1 MTGLTTLNIARN
13 PFTTLPAGIFDSL
26 TSLTDLLIFQTEG
39 LRSLPEGIFE
49 PLTRLTTLRLEKRGN
64 VSLGFR
70 PTANAGADQ
79 SVSLGAGRVTLAGT
93 ATGPWGNNVTWG
105 WTQVDGANSNTAVSS
120 GTVTLAN
127 AATATPSFTAPS
139 AAATLHFRLIVT
151 PVPAP
156 RPGTAGCTGCA
167 VSEADWVTITVS
179 DSTNQAPTV
188 ANAIPDQ
195 AATVDTAFEYIFP
208 TNTFNDADGDSLT
221 YTAMQTD
228 GMTDSALPTW
238 LSFTAAE
245 RKFTIAADAG
255 EVGTVMVKV
264 TASDGNGGTISDTF
278 NIVVSAADT
287 APAFADSATIM
298 DKTFTVDGEITAFT
312 LPEASGGNGTIS
324 YALTPDLPTGLSLNE
339 STREVSGTPTAA
351 AAQATYTWRASD
363 SDANTADS
371 DTAALTFSLTVN
383 KATLAAP
390 TGLALKANSKTR
402 TGFTITW
409 TAVANATGYKATARA
424 SGQPDK
430 TVTLST
436 APTNP
441 EAVFTGLAMDTTYTV
456 TVIATGNANYD
467 NSPVSNGQSVTTL
480 ANSAPTVANAIADQ
494 TATVGVAFSYAFPA
508 NSFND
513 ADGDSLTY
521 TAMQTDGMTDS
532 ALPTWLSF
540 TAAERKFTIA
550 ADAGEVGTVMVKVT
564 ASDGNGGT
572 ISDTFNI
579 VVSTADTAPAFADS
593 ATITDKTFT
602 VDGEITAFTLP
613 EASGGNGTISYAL
626 TPDLP
631 TGLSLNESTRE
642 VSGTPT
648 AAAAQATYTWRAS
661 DSDANTAD
669 SDTAALTF
677 SLTVNKATLAAPT
690 GLALKANSKTST
702 GFTITWTAV
711 SNAAGYAASA
721 MRADGTGTAVAVTV
735 SGTTTEAVFTS
746 LTAGTAYKVTV
757 TATGDANYANS
768 PASAEFDVSTA
779 ADSAPAFADS
789 ETITDKTFTV
799 DGEITAFTL
808 PEASGGN
815 GTISYALT
823 PDLPTGLSLNES
835 TREVSGTPTAAAA
848 QATYTWRASDSD
860 ANTADSDTAAL
871 TFSLTVNKATL
882 AAPTGLALK
891 ANSKTSTGFTITW
904 TAVSNAAGYA
914 ASAMR
919 ADGTGTAV
927 AVTVSGTTTEAVF
940 TGLTAGTAYKV
951 TVTATG
957 DANYANSPAS
967 AEFDVSTLANS
978 VPTVANAIPDQAAT
992 VDTAFEYI
1000 FPTNTFNDTDGDSL
1014 TYTAMQTD
1022 GMTDSALPTWLS
1034 FTAAERKFTIAADA
1048 GEVGTVMVKVTA
1060 SDGNGG
1066 TISDTFNIVV
1076 STADTAPAFADSATI
1091 TDKTFTVDG
1100 EITAFTLPEASG
1112 GNGTISYALT
1122 PDLPTGLSLNE
1133 STREVSGTPTAA
1145 AAQAT
1150 YTWRASDSD
1159 ANTADSDTAAL
1170 TFSLTVNKATLAAP
1184 TGLALK
1190 ANSKTSTGFTIT
1202 WTAVSN
1208 AAGYA
1213 ASAMRADGTGT
1224 AVDVTV
1230 SGTTTEAVFTG
1241 LTAGTA
1247 YKVTVTATGDANY
1260 ANSPASAEFDVSTLA
1275 NSVPNSAPMV
1285 ANAIPDQVALVG
1297 VAFSYV
1303 FPTNTFNDPDGDT
1316 LTYTV
1321 SKADDSVRPDWLDF
1335 TDSTRSFEGTPPSS
1349 AAGRLSLKVT
1359 ASDGKGRS
1367 VSDTFDILVSPPLLE
1382 GLALALPDDTAVTLT
1397 PAFSGAT
1404 KTYTATVPDGTA
1416 LVDLTPTASSTPS
1429 GITVTV
1435 DGVLITSGAAKA
1447 VTLFGASTEVRVVAR
1462 KPAPNP
1468 QVDEYLVTIAPQN
1481 PPASEPET
1489 LLSALRLKSGDLVLT
1504 ESSVMGTDPTIIA
1517 YRVPS
1522 DVTSLRVTPTVA
1534 TAGATVTVNGK
1545 AVASGAPS
1553 ASIPLGFGV
1562 NTIVIVVTSP
1572 DGMDSRT
1579 YRANV
1584 QRQRVA
1590 TLGLSALTLATG
1602 TLEGTTF
1609 TPVSTGILNPSFSPG
1624 VLEYQVVIDRA
1635 LDSLRVTP
1643 TVNTAGATVT
1653 VNGTAVTS
1661 GSASG
1666 VINLA
1671 TGRTDVTIVVTAA
1684 GGATATYRIQVYRPA
1699 EAATVTSIELRAVAP
1714 GEPPVEIR
1722 LDPGFNGLTY
1732 TYRTQNP
1739 IPLGRTLEVK
1749 VRARYYSSENE
1760 GSSPIINGRAAT
1772 QLQWTPV
1779 PLDFGESTFSVSAVR
1794 FGSIA
1799 SVGQYDITVVKTHP
1813 AALSGLMLSAGTLRP
1828 AFDPA
1833 VLVYRVTLPRS
1844 VSAFTVTPQSDDPA
1858 LRTRVG
1864 ETPTV
1869 AAAPVGTP
1877 GAPVSLTV
1885 GETRRV
1891 LVYVRGDDQTGAR
1904 SAITPR
1910 TYQLRVTRSQ
1920 TQGSSDAS
1928 LSALALDE
1936 VELAEDNSV
1945 NSLNDLMLTP
1955 AFATETT
1962 NYALSVP
1969 PDFKL
1974 LRVRPTTT
1982 DDDATFRMSVNG
1994 QVVDPRSQI
2003 SLQAGSSELL
2013 IRVTAADGAT
2023 DRSYRIVVTRRSSAT
2038 LDALGLR
2045 WASPGTNEGPRD
2057 LNASDFTVVNPTP
2070 AFAAGTASYT
2080 ASVPY
2085 EATLL
2090 RLNPRSTDPAASV
2103 TVNGEAL
2110 NVFGSSFLS
2119 LVPGGNRIALSV
2131 QAADGISRMD
2141 YTLLVTRANPPSG
2154 QLSLSFANQPRILV
2168 QAGATMASV
2177 TLPAATGG
2185 TAPYSYDLVTGAPSW
2200 LSLNSGTR
2208 ALTGT
2213 APAGTGSDLV
2223 SVQVTDADG
2232 ATATASFNLVRAA
2245 LAFGVVMPLDRV
2257 FTVGQV
2263 IDNLVLPAASGG
2275 TGTVTYTLT
2284 PDLPAGLTFT
2294 SSTRTLSGTP
2304 TAAAI
2309 TAVYTY
2315 LATDSA
2321 SPTAN
2326 TAQLKFSLTLEENR
2340 MPSFG
2345 TAAVPDQV
2353 LVRDELAPSLRLP
2366 AASSGNAP
2374 LTYALS
2380 PATPAGLAFNA
2391 ATRTLGGT
2399 PTAAAAAAD
2408 YTLTVT
2414 DADGQTATLT
2424 FRLEVRSQADSA
2436 PLLPVDSALPDR
2448 VWTKGAQVAPI
2459 TLPTATG
2466 GDGALTYALTPSLPM
2481 GLSFNAATRT
2491 ISGTPSIAA
2500 PRQIYTYS
2508 VTDSDSNTASSDGDQ
2523 RRFAITVSAPLAYP
2537 AVPAKLQVG
2546 TAMRGLLPIV
2556 TGGDGTP
2563 TYTLTGTLPAGLGL
2577 NANTGIIGGTPSAV
2591 KASTSTITV
2600 TVTVG
2605 GQSAS
2610 EQLTFPAVTAK
2621 PTAVSGLTVTPLSD
2635 TELFVQWTAAT
2646 VAPDGYWVRWR
2657 ENQAGQR
2664 FVARVETTQTNY
2676 RIEGLRSGT
2685 AYLVRVD
2692 TLKIDGRRA
2701 ARTAQTATSTTNTK
2715 PGSTEPVLDYAPD
2728 PTKLVVGQTID
2739 RIFPEVRNFAVG
2751 AVITYSVA
2759 SGTLPP
2765 GLSLNA
2771 ETGVISGAP
2780 DTPNSKSVVV
2790 AFRATAGEQ
2799 QTAPHGIL
2807 FPAVERGLRYP
2818 SIPGPLFVDVGITPL
2833 APIASGFTG
2842 ELTFRAITNP
2852 PSGILLNTETG
2863 VISGAPN
2870 RPNQVP
2876 QEVIV
2881 DVTVQGT
2888 MQRAIYTLSFPPV
2901 QPTPAL
2907 RYAGLPVPLQVG
2919 ASVSLMP
2926 IVASSF
2932 GTVTSYALSGT
2943 LPAGLS
2949 FNTGTGVISGMPDT
2963 PAQSVDE
2970 QGVSV
2975 TVTATTGSGD
2985 SQKTATAR
2993 VDFQPVRYAPPT
3005 IAAIADITSLVVGV
3019 SQRVPVTLSGVPGG
3033 ATSAIGA
3040 AIGGVETD
3048 GTFSVN
3054 SIAVGTVGTD
3064 SITLYGLRAGTET
3077 VTVTATVGEGVAAS
3091 REVRTTFQLTVTDAA
3106 LTAEAGD
3113 PPTSTAVGTAVTLT
3127 GSARGGV
3134 PGVMNRMA
3142 SYGYAWTVVSEPTGS
3157 SVSISDAD
3165 KASASF
3171 TPTHD
3176 GTYQLRLT
3184 VTDSATPT
3192 ANTAT
3197 DTVDVV
3203 VPTSSASLAMPT
3215 GLMATKLVNGFT
3227 VNWTA
3232 VPGAT
3237 EYEAYVVRTDLTT
3250 TARISATKVS
3260 GTSADWVSLNPAA
3273 TYRVSVIAKA
3283 GGLANSAAGTLENVM
3298 PGVPPAGEAI
3308 KALYFSSIPGDLT
3321 GTYQLGEQIQ
3331 ITIKFKSPVA
3341 LDSMVGKRPSI
3352 GLQVGD
3358 KLKQVSLIDV
3368 GDATTLVAS
3377 YFVKAGDRDADG
3389 VSIAANA
3396 ISLNGG
3402 KITSASD
3409 STMNMT
3415 LTHAALPTDPRRKV
3429 DSSINT
3435 NPNAPSAPTLTGSTY
3450 GSLDVPFDVVV
3461 TATDADGG
3469 GLLYYAGRPVAN
3481 AEVLDLAPTS
3491 SNKSELV
3498 SGTSVVTVT
3507 PRRAGRS
3514 ATFRV
3519 FVEDDGVP
3527 RKFSSAAFEVFVA
3540 GLSYPAAAALQVGT
3554 AITDLMPT
3562 HTNFE
3567 TGSTITYAVTGGTL
3581 PAGLNLASGTGIIS
3595 GTPTAEATAPVTV
3608 TATGTK
3614 TDGGSTR
3621 TQTAKTIVVFPGT
3634 PRTAVTN
3641 LSLTASAR
3649 GEVTATWTAASYAP
3663 SGYKLRWRKTGTVGY
3678 ASGDEQTLAGS
3689 ATTATI
3695 TGLDDATE
3703 YRVRI
3708 DTLAADGT
3716 SLVSDTGVTK
3726 DITTSDGPSLSY
3738 PALPTVLRAGVQFE
3752 TLTPTPAGFQ
3762 SGSTYTYAV
3771 TDGTLPS
3778 GLKINEDTGTISGEP
3793 DTPTPTNGS
3802 SGASVTVTVTGSTG
3816 TGESKQTETAT
3827 ATLDFPRIFRF
3838 KLPAPTVTLEVGDTQ
3853 LTANW
3858 DAVANADTYVLQWKA
3873 SSVTSW
3879 TAVTG
3884 VTTVDPATPGTV
3896 ITGLTNG
3903 TSYDVRVR
3911 SKAAS
3916 SSTTH
3921 VDGDWSGGVQG
3932 MPAVDATF
3940 SVTGPAT
3947 VVEDAGTATY
3957 TVTLSKQPA
3966 VDVTVKYTTGDGTA
3980 TAGSDYTAKS
3990 DTLTFTTGSWD
4001 TAQTVDVTITNDSL
4015 DEDDETFTFTL
4026 SEPSSGSKL
4035 SSSSTVMTTIT
4046 DNDTRGVTLSET
4058 TLTVDEGD
4066 SETYTVVL
4074 ASQPTGNVT
4083 VTPTVPENT
4092 DISVSPASLTFTNSD
4107 WDSPQTVTMAA
4118 AEDTDTDTDPAVT
4131 ITHTVAGA
4139 DYASVTAGSVTVTVN
4154 DDDQSLTY
4162 PAAPTSLTVGV
4173 SVNLTAT
4180 ASGFGSATVA
4190 YTVTSTAQLPAG
4202 LNLNSS
4208 TGAITGMPTAAST
4221 TTTTVTVTATAG
4233 TGMDT
4238 QTATANITFP
4248 AIGKGT
4254 LATPANLA
4262 LKANTQ
4268 RKTSFTVSWTAVT
4281 NATGYTATATPS
4293 GGTAVTGAVTGTEA
4307 TFTGL
4312 TAGTTYT
4319 VSVVATGNT
4328 ANYEN
4333 STAAMLNQATA
4344 ANVAPSIVDITN
4356 KTATFGTNLLVDV
4369 DATDTNPE
4377 DTLQYQASSGAEA
4390 VATVSPTSL
4399 TDLGTSS
4406 QITVTPVAAGT
4417 ATITVTVSDGT
4428 ASPTDTFVVTV
4439 NKAVLTTP
4447 VVTISAQD
4455 GKLTATWPNVAN
4467 AASYEVEY
4475 KQSTSETWLGNDDD
4489 TSPAEIDSLAN
4500 GTEYD
4505 VRVRAKA
4512 TSSSTTHED
4521 SAWSEVKKGTPAAV
4535 DVAPSFGSATIAA
4548 QSWTV
4553 DTSVSLTLPAATGGN
4568 GTISYELTPALP
4580 SGVSLNASTRVVSGA
4595 PTAVASVAT
4604 YTWRAKDSDSNTANT
4619 DTASLTFSVTVGK
4632 GTLATPTN
4640 LALKANTQRKTSF
4653 TVSWTAVTNATGYT
4667 ATATPSGG
4675 TAVTGAV
4682 TGTEAT
4688 FTGLTAGT
4696 TYTVS
4701 VVATGNTANYEN
4713 STAAMLNQATA
4724 ANVAPSIVDI
4734 TNKTATFGTNLLVDV
4749 DATDTNPEDTLQ
4761 YQASSG
4767 AEAVATVSPTSL
4779 TDLGTSSQIT
4789 VTPVAAG
4796 TATITV
4802 TVSDGTASPTD
4813 TFVVTVNKAVLTTPV
4828 VTVSAQ
4834 DGKLTA
4840 TWPDVANAASYE
4852 VEYKQSTSETWL
4864 GNDDDTSPAE
4874 IDSLTNG
4881 TEYDVRVRAKATSS
4895 STTHEDSAWSEVK
4908 KGTPAAVDVVPS
4920 FGSATIAAQSWTVDT
4935 SVSLTLPAATGGNGT
4950 ISYELTPALPSGVS
4964 LNASTRVVSGA
4975 PTAVASAATYTWRAK
4990 DSDSNTANTDTA
5002 SLTFSVTVGKGT
5014 LATPTNLALKANT
5027 QRKTSFTVSW
5037 TAVTNATG
5045 YTATATPSGGTAVTG
5060 TVTGTEATFTGLTA
5074 GTTYTVSVVATGN
5087 TANYENSTAATL
5099 SQATA
5104 ANVAPSIVD
5113 ITNKTAT
5120 FGTNLLVDV
5129 DATDTNPEDTLQYR
5143 ASSGAE
5149 AVATVSPTSL
5159 TDLGTSSQIT
5169 VTPVAAGT
5177 ATITVTVSD
5186 GTASPTDTF
5195 VVTVNKAVLTTPV
5208 VTISAQDGKLTAT
5221 WPNVANAASYEVEYK
5236 QSTSETWLGNDDD
5249 TSPAE
5254 IDSLTNGTE
5263 YDVRVRAKA
5272 TSSSTTHEDSAW
5284 SEVKKGTPA
5293 AVDVVPSFGS
5303 ATIAAQSWTVDTS
5316 VSLTLP
5322 AATGG
5327 NGTISY
5333 ELTPALPSGVS
5344 LNASTRV
5351 VSGAPTAVASAATY
5365 TWRAKDSDSN
5375 TANTDTASLTF
5386 SLTVGKGTLAT
5397 PANLAL
5403 KANTQRKTSF
5413 TVSWTAV
5420 TNATGYTATATPSGG
5435 TAVTGA
5441 VTGTEATFTGLTAG
5455 TTYTVSVVATGN
5467 TANYENSTAAM
5478 LNQATAANVAP
5489 SIVDIT
5495 NKTATFGTNLLVDVD
5510 ATDTN
5515 PEDTLQYQA
5524 SSGAEAVATVSPTS
5538 LTDLGTSSQIT
5549 VTPVAAGTAT
5559 ITVTVSDGT
5568 ASPTDTFVVTVNK
5581 AVLTTPVV
5589 TISAQDGKLTAT
5601 WPNVANA
5608 ASYEVEYKQSTSE
5621 TWLGNDDDT
5630 SPAEIDSLANGTE
5643 YDVRV
5648 RAKATSS
5655 STTHEDSAWS
5665 EVKKGT
5671 PAAVDVAPS
5680 FGSATIAAQSWTVD
5694 TSVSLTLPAAT
5705 GGNGTISYEL
5715 TPALPSGVSLNA
5727 STRVVS
5733 GAPTAVAS
5741 VATYTWR
5748 AKDSDSNTANTDT
5761 ASLTFSVTVGKGT
5774 LATPTNLALKAN
5786 TQRKTS
5792 FTVSWTAVTNAT
5804 GYTAT
5809 ATPSG
5814 GTAVT
5819 GAVTGTEAT
5828 FTGLTAG
5835 TTYTVSVVATGNTA
5849 NYENSTAATLSQA
5862 TAANVAPSIV
5872 DITNK
5877 TATFGTNLL
5886 VDVDATDTN
5895 PEDTLQYQA
5904 SSGAEAVA
5912 TVSPTSLTDL
5922 GTSSQITVT
5931 PVAAGTATITVTVS
5945 DGTASPTDTFVVT
5958 VNKAVLTTPVV
5969 TISAQDGKLTATWPN
5984 VANAASYEV
5993 EYKQSTSET
6002 WLGNDDDTS
6011 PAEIDSL
6018 TNGTEYDVRVRAKAT
6033 SSSTTHED
6041 SAWSEVKKG
6050 TPAAVDVV
6058 PSFGSATIAAQ
6069 SWTVDTSV
6077 SLTLPAATGGNGT
6090 ISYELTPALPSGVSL
6105 NASTRVV
6112 SGAPT
6117 AVASAAT
6124 YTWRA
6129 KDSDSN
6135 TANTDTASLTFSVTV
6150 GKGTLATPTNLALKA
6165 NTQRKTSF
6173 TVSWTAV
6180 TNATGYTATAT
6191 PSGGTAVTGAVTGTE
6206 ATFTGLTAGTTYTV
6220 SVVATGN
6227 TANYENS
6234 TAATLSQATAA
6245 NVAPSI
6251 VDITN
6256 KTATFGTNL
6265 LVDVDATDTNPEDT
6279 LQYQA
6284 SSGAE
6289 AVATV
6294 SPTSL
6299 TDLGTSSQ
6307 ITVTPVAAGT
6317 ATITVTVSDG
6327 TASPT
6332 DTFVVT
6338 VNKAVL
6344 TTPVVTISAQDGK
6357 LTASWPDVANA
6368 ASYEVEYKQSTSETW
6383 LGNDDDTSPAEIDSL
6398 TNGTEYDVRVRAKA
6412 TSSSTTHEDSAWSE
6426 VKKGTPAA
6434 VDVVPSFGSATI
6446 AAQSWTV
6453 DTSVSLTLPA
6463 ATGGNGTI
6471 SYELTPALPS
6481 GVSLNASTR
6490 VVSGAPTAVVS
6501 VATYTWRAKD
6511 SDSNTADT
6519 DTVALT
6525 FQLTVNKAKLAKPT
6539 NLVLKANSKT
6549 RTGFTV
6555 TFDAVSNAAGYT
6567 ATAVATSGTSVTV
6580 TLSTAPAN
6588 PEAVFTGLEMNTTYT
6603 VTVVATG
6610 NANYTD
6616 SDASDGLSVTTLTNQ
6631 VPAVANEIPDQAA
6644 TVGTA
6649 FEYVFPSTSFS
6660 DADSDSLTY
6669 EAKQTDGTTDSA
6681 LPGWLMFIAPERK
6694 LAGTPQAANIGT
6706 LMVKVTASDSN
6717 GGSIS
6722 DTFNIIVS
6730 TTTANQAPT
6739 VANMI
6744 PDQSAT
6750 VDTEFSFNV
6759 PANTFSD
6766 ADGDTLTYSA
6776 TKADDMALPAWL
6788 TFNPDARTF
6797 SGTPTSTD
6805 TGTLMVKVTVSDGMG
6820 GLISDTF
6827 NIIVSTTTAN
6837 QEVKEKLEGVNKEI
6851 TPSIVNE
6858 VVGRQMA
6865 SITDRFATISSG
6877 FHMGSLSMEEVVTDV
6892 ADYLFSHHQDIQAN
6906 GFDWRQALSGH
6917 NFSFALADTT
6927 SVSQGSMDDG
6937 ESSSSGSGPVSF
6949 WGGIDYSSL
6958 EDRIEPFSL
6967 NGDIMS
6973 FNFGVDKEF
6982 TSDLVA
6988 GVLLSIANS
6997 EFELAEDSTDSTYEV
7012 DIFTVNPYISWE
7024 ASDELSLW
7032 ASVGYGWGQTDL
7044 TDDSTDDTFS
7054 QGDNFTRFS
7063 AGGRFQLWSSEA
7075 GTALALKLD
7084 GATAHFLGADVQNSR
7099 LATEISH
7106 DFSMDSA
7113 VLNTALELG
7122 LLMSS
7127 VDTSAAELIGRLH
7140 WQGDAGFSASAQ
7152 SRVLLGGG
7160 DRQEWGI
7167 GGALRYTT
7175 AAEGER
7181 EGEGLVVSLEP
7192 SFGISNPQ
7200 LLSELWSA
7208 TRLDLAVTREA
7219 PPAQLNVKLA
7229 YGFPTSDGL
7238 LTPYTDLSFSET
7250 TNTYV
7255 TGLRYGLP
7263 TGWNLNLKGMH
7274 KTSTTDAENT
7284 ILLELRSDL

>member
-1 MTGLTTLNIARN
+1 M
-13 PFTTLPAGIFDSL
+13 
-26 TSLTDLLIFQTEG
+26 
-39 LRSLPEGIFE
+39 
-49 PLTRLTTLRLEKRGN
+49 
-64 VSLGFR
+64 
-70 PTANAGADQ
+70 
-79 SVSLGAGRVTLAGT
+79 
-93 ATGPWGNNVTWG
+93 
-105 WTQVDGANSNTAVSS
+105 
-120 GTVTLAN
+120 
-127 AATATPSFTAPS
+127 
-139 AAATLHFRLIVT
+139 
-151 PVPAP
+151 
-156 RPGTAGCTGCA
+156 
-167 VSEADWVTITVS
+167 
-179 DSTNQAPTV
+179 
-188 ANAIPDQ
+188 
-195 AATVDTAFEYIFP
+195 
-208 TNTFNDADGDSLT
+208 
-221 YTAMQTD
+221 
-228 GMTDSALPTW
+228 
-238 LSFTAAE
+238 
-245 RKFTIAADAG
+245 
-255 EVGTVMVKV
+255 
-264 TASDGNGGTISDTF
+264 
-278 NIVVSAADT
+278 
-287 APAFADSATIM
+287 
-298 DKTFTVDGEITAFT
+298 
-312 LPEASGGNGTIS
+312 
-324 YALTPDLPTGLSLNE
+324 NE

-371 DTAALTFSLTVN
+371 DTVALTFSLTVN

-390 TGLALKANSKTR
+390 TGLALKANSKMS

-409 TAVANATGYKATARA
+409 TAVSNAAGYAASAMRADGTGTAVA
-424 SGQPDK
+424 VTVSG
-430 TVTLST
+430 TTT
-436 APTNP
+436 
-441 EAVFTGLAMDTTYTV
+441 EAVFTGLTAGTAYKVTV
-456 TVIATGNANYD
+456 TATGDANYA
-467 NSPVSNGQSVTTL
+467 NSP
-480 ANSAPTVANAIADQ
+480 ASAEFDAS
-494 TATVGVAFSYAFPA
+494 TA
-508 NSFND
+508 
-513 ADGDSLTY
+513 
-521 TAMQTDGMTDS
+521 
-532 ALPTWLSF
+532 
-540 TAAERKFTIA
+540 
-550 ADAGEVGTVMVKVT
+550 
-564 ASDGNGGT
+564 
-572 ISDTFNI
+572 
-579 VVSTADTAPAFADS
+579 ADTAPAFADS

-669 SDTAALTF
+669 SDT
-677 SLTVNKATLAAPT
+677 V
-690 GLALKANSKTST
+690 
-702 GFTITWTAV
+702 
-711 SNAAGYAASA
+711 
-721 MRADGTGTAVAVTV
+721 
-735 SGTTTEAVFTS
+735 
-746 LTAGTAYKVTV
+746 
-757 TATGDANYANS
+757 
-768 PASAEFDVSTA
+768 
-779 ADSAPAFADS
+779 
-789 ETITDKTFTV
+789 
-799 DGEITAFTL
+799 
-808 PEASGGN
+808 
-815 GTISYALT
+815 
-823 PDLPTGLSLNES
+823 
-835 TREVSGTPTAAAA
+835 
-848 QATYTWRASDSD
+848 
-860 ANTADSDTAAL
+860 AL

-978 VPTVANAIPDQAAT
+978 VPTVANAIPDQTAT
-992 VDTAFEYI
+992 VDMAFEYI
-1000 FPTNTFNDTDGDSL
+1000 FPTNTFNDADGDSL

-1076 STADTAPAFADSATI
+1076 SAADTAPAFADSATI

-1260 ANSPASAEFDVSTLA
+1260 ANSPASAEFDASTAADTAPAFADSATITDKTFTVDGEITAFTLPEASGGNGTISYALTPDLPTGLSLNESTREVSGTPTAAAAQATYTWRASDSDANTADSDTVALTFSLTVNKATLAAPTGLALKANSKTSTGFTITWTAVSNAAGYAASAMRADGTGTAVDVTVSGTTTEAVFTGLTAGTAYKVTVTATGDANYANSPASAEFDVSTLA
-1275 NSVPNSAPMV
+1275 NSVPTV
-1285 ANAIPDQVALVG
+1285 ANAIPDQAATVDTT
-1297 VAFSYV
+1297 FEYI
-1303 FPTNTFNDPDGDT
+1303 FPTNTFNDTDGDS
-1316 LTYTV
+1316 LTYT
-1321 SKADDSVRPDWLDF
+1321 AMQTDGM
-1335 TDSTRSFEGTPPSS
+1335 TDSALPTWLSFTAAERKFTIAADAGEVGTVMV
-1349 AAGRLSLKVT
+1349 KVT
-1359 ASDGKGRS
+1359 ASDGNGGTI
-1367 VSDTFDILVSPPLLE
+1367 SDTFNIVVS
-1382 GLALALPDDTAVTLT
+1382 AADTA
-1397 PAFSGAT
+1397 PAFADSAT
-1404 KTYTATVPDGTA
+1404 ITDKTF
-1416 LVDLTPTASSTPS
+1416 
-1429 GITVTV
+1429 TV
-1435 DGVLITSGAAKA
+1435 DGEIT
-1447 VTLFGASTEVRVVAR
+1447 
-1462 KPAPNP
+1462 
-1468 QVDEYLVTIAPQN
+1468 
-1481 PPASEPET
+1481 
-1489 LLSALRLKSGDLVLT
+1489 
-1504 ESSVMGTDPTIIA
+1504 
-1517 YRVPS
+1517 
-1522 DVTSLRVTPTVA
+1522 
-1534 TAGATVTVNGK
+1534 
-1545 AVASGAPS
+1545 
-1553 ASIPLGFGV
+1553 
-1562 NTIVIVVTSP
+1562 
-1572 DGMDSRT
+1572 
-1579 YRANV
+1579 
-1584 QRQRVA
+1584 
-1590 TLGLSALTLATG
+1590 
-1602 TLEGTTF
+1602 
-1609 TPVSTGILNPSFSPG
+1609 
-1624 VLEYQVVIDRA
+1624 
-1635 LDSLRVTP
+1635 
-1643 TVNTAGATVT
+1643 
-1653 VNGTAVTS
+1653 
-1661 GSASG
+1661 
-1666 VINLA
+1666 
-1671 TGRTDVTIVVTAA
+1671 
-1684 GGATATYRIQVYRPA
+1684 
-1699 EAATVTSIELRAVAP
+1699 
-1714 GEPPVEIR
+1714 
-1722 LDPGFNGLTY
+1722 
-1732 TYRTQNP
+1732 
-1739 IPLGRTLEVK
+1739 
-1749 VRARYYSSENE
+1749 
-1760 GSSPIINGRAAT
+1760 
-1772 QLQWTPV
+1772 
-1779 PLDFGESTFSVSAVR
+1779 
-1794 FGSIA
+1794 
-1799 SVGQYDITVVKTHP
+1799 
-1813 AALSGLMLSAGTLRP
+1813 
-1828 AFDPA
+1828 AF
-1833 VLVYRVTLPRS
+1833 TLP
-1844 VSAFTVTPQSDDPA
+1844 
-1858 LRTRVG
+1858 
-1864 ETPTV
+1864 E
-1869 AAAPVGTP
+1869 
-1877 GAPVSLTV
+1877 
-1885 GETRRV
+1885 
-1891 LVYVRGDDQTGAR
+1891 
-1904 SAITPR
+1904 
-1910 TYQLRVTRSQ
+1910 
-1920 TQGSSDAS
+1920 
-1928 LSALALDE
+1928 
-1936 VELAEDNSV
+1936 
-1945 NSLNDLMLTP
+1945 
-1955 AFATETT
+1955 
-1962 NYALSVP
+1962 
-1969 PDFKL
+1969 
-1974 LRVRPTTT
+1974 
-1982 DDDATFRMSVNG
+1982 
-1994 QVVDPRSQI
+1994 
-2003 SLQAGSSELL
+2003 
-2013 IRVTAADGAT
+2013 
-2023 DRSYRIVVTRRSSAT
+2023 
-2038 LDALGLR
+2038 
-2045 WASPGTNEGPRD
+2045 
-2057 LNASDFTVVNPTP
+2057 
-2070 AFAAGTASYT
+2070 
-2080 ASVPY
+2080 
-2085 EATLL
+2085 
-2090 RLNPRSTDPAASV
+2090 
-2103 TVNGEAL
+2103 
-2110 NVFGSSFLS
+2110 
-2119 LVPGGNRIALSV
+2119 
-2131 QAADGISRMD
+2131 
-2141 YTLLVTRANPPSG
+2141 
-2154 QLSLSFANQPRILV
+2154 
-2168 QAGATMASV
+2168 
-2177 TLPAATGG
+2177 
-2185 TAPYSYDLVTGAPSW
+2185 
-2200 LSLNSGTR
+2200 
-2208 ALTGT
+2208 
-2213 APAGTGSDLV
+2213 
-2223 SVQVTDADG
+2223 
-2232 ATATASFNLVRAA
+2232 
-2245 LAFGVVMPLDRV
+2245 
-2257 FTVGQV
+2257 
-2263 IDNLVLPAASGG
+2263 ASGG
-2275 TGTVTYTLT
+2275 NGTISYALT
-2284 PDLPAGLTFT
+2284 PDLPTGL
-2294 SSTRTLSGTP
+2294 SLNESTREVSGTP
-2304 TAAAI
+2304 TAAAAQATYTWRASDSDANTANSDTVALTFSLTVNKATLAAPTGLALKANSKTSTGFTI
-2309 TAVYTY
+2309 TWTAVSNAAGYAASAMRADGTGTAVDVTVSSGTTTEAVFTGLTAGTAYKVTVTATGDANYANSPASAEFDVSTLANSVPTVANAIPDQAATVDTAFEYIFPTNTFNDADGDSLTYT
-2315 LATDSA
+2315 AMQTDGMTDSA
-2321 SPTAN
+2321 LPTW
-2326 TAQLKFSLTLEENR
+2326 L
-2340 MPSFG
+2340 SF
-2345 TAAVPDQV
+2345 TAAERKFTIAADAGEVGTVMVKVTASDGNGGTISDTFNIV
-2353 LVRDELAPSLRLP
+2353 VSAADTAPAFADSETITDKTFTVDGEITAFTLP
-2366 AASSGNAP
+2366 EASGGNG
-2374 LTYALS
+2374 TISYAL
-2380 PATPAGLAFNA
+2380 TPDLPTGLSLNES
-2391 ATRTLGGT
+2391 TREVSGT
-2399 PTAAAAAAD
+2399 PTAAAAQATYTWRASDSDANTADSDTAAL
-2408 YTLTVT
+2408 TFSLTVNK
-2414 DADGQTATLT
+2414 ATL
-2424 FRLEVRSQADSA
+2424 
-2436 PLLPVDSALPDR
+2436 
-2448 VWTKGAQVAPI
+2448 
-2459 TLPTATG
+2459 
-2466 GDGALTYALTPSLPM
+2466 
-2481 GLSFNAATRT
+2481 
-2491 ISGTPSIAA
+2491 AA
-2500 PRQIYTYS
+2500 PT
-2508 VTDSDSNTASSDGDQ
+2508 G
-2523 RRFAITVSAPLAYP
+2523 LAL
-2537 AVPAKLQVG
+2537 K
-2546 TAMRGLLPIV
+2546 
-2556 TGGDGTP
+2556 
-2563 TYTLTGTLPAGLGL
+2563 
-2577 NANTGIIGGTPSAV
+2577 ANS
-2591 KASTSTITV
+2591 KTSTGFTITW
-2600 TVTVG
+2600 
-2605 GQSAS
+2605 
-2610 EQLTFPAVTAK
+2610 
-2621 PTAVSGLTVTPLSD
+2621 TAVSNAAGYAASAMRADGTGTAVAVTVSGTTTEAVFTGLTT
-2635 TELFVQWTAAT
+2635 
-2646 VAPDGYWVRWR
+2646 G
-2657 ENQAGQR
+2657 
-2664 FVARVETTQTNY
+2664 
-2676 RIEGLRSGT
+2676 I
-2685 AYLVRVD
+2685 AY
-2692 TLKIDGRRA
+2692 K
-2701 ARTAQTATSTTNTK
+2701 
-2715 PGSTEPVLDYAPD
+2715 
-2728 PTKLVVGQTID
+2728 
-2739 RIFPEVRNFAVG
+2739 
-2751 AVITYSVA
+2751 
-2759 SGTLPP
+2759 
-2765 GLSLNA
+2765 
-2771 ETGVISGAP
+2771 
-2780 DTPNSKSVVV
+2780 
-2790 AFRATAGEQ
+2790 
-2799 QTAPHGIL
+2799 
-2807 FPAVERGLRYP
+2807 
-2818 SIPGPLFVDVGITPL
+2818 
-2833 APIASGFTG
+2833 
-2842 ELTFRAITNP
+2842 
-2852 PSGILLNTETG
+2852 
-2863 VISGAPN
+2863 
-2870 RPNQVP
+2870 
-2876 QEVIV
+2876 
-2881 DVTVQGT
+2881 
-2888 MQRAIYTLSFPPV
+2888 
-2901 QPTPAL
+2901 
-2907 RYAGLPVPLQVG
+2907 
-2919 ASVSLMP
+2919 
-2926 IVASSF
+2926 
-2932 GTVTSYALSGT
+2932 
-2943 LPAGLS
+2943 
-2949 FNTGTGVISGMPDT
+2949 
-2963 PAQSVDE
+2963 
-2970 QGVSV
+2970 V
-2975 TVTATTGSGD
+2975 TVTATGDANYANSPASAEFDVSTLADTAPAFADSATITDKTFTVDGEITAFTLPEASGGNGTISYALTPDLPTGLSLNESTREVSGTPTAAAAQATYTWRASD
-2985 SQKTATAR
+2985 SDANTANTDSNALTFTLTVNKATLAAPTGLALKANSKTSTGFTITWTA
-2993 VDFQPVRYAPPT
+2993 VSNAAGYA
-3005 IAAIADITSLVVGV
+3005 A
-3019 SQRVPVTLSGVPGG
+3019 
-3033 ATSAIGA
+3033 SAMRA
-3040 AIGGVETD
+3040 D
-3048 GTFSVN
+3048 GTGT
-3054 SIAVGTVGTD
+3054 AVAVTVSGTTTEAVFT
-3064 SITLYGLRAGTET
+3064 GLTAGTAYK
-3077 VTVTATVGEGVAAS
+3077 VTVTATG
-3091 REVRTTFQLTVTDAA
+3091 DA
-3106 LTAEAGD
+3106 
-3113 PPTSTAVGTAVTLT
+3113 
-3127 GSARGGV
+3127 
-3134 PGVMNRMA
+3134 N
-3142 SYGYAWTVVSEPTGS
+3142 YANSP
-3157 SVSISDAD
+3157 
-3165 KASASF
+3165 ASAEFDAS
-3171 TPTHD
+3171 
-3176 GTYQLRLT
+3176 
-3184 VTDSATPT
+3184 
-3192 ANTAT
+3192 TAT
-3197 DTVDVV
+3197 DTAPAFADSATITDKTFTVDGEITAFTLPEASGGNGTISYALTPDL
-3203 VPTSSASLAMPT
+3203 PTGLSLNESTREVSGTPTAAAAQATYTWRASDSDANTANTDSNALTFTLTVNKATLAAPTGLALKANSKTSTGFTITWTAVSNAAGYAASAMRADGTGTAVAVTVSGTTTEAVFTGLTAGTAYKVTVTATGDANYANSPASAEFDVSTAADTAPAFADSATITDKTFTVDGEITTFTLPEASGGNGTISYALTPDLPTGLSLNESTREVSGTPTAAAAQASYTWRASDSDANTADSDTAALTFSLTVNKATLAMPT

-4333 STAAMLNQATA
+4333 STAATLSQATA

-4356 KTATFGTNLLVDV
+4356 KTATFGTNLLVDI
-4369 DATDTNPE
+4369 DATDTNPG
-4377 DTLQYQASSGAEA
+4377 DTLQYRASSGAEA

-4535 DVAPSFGSATIAA
+4535 DV
-4548 QSWTV
+4548 V
-4553 DTSVSLTLPAATGGN
+4553 
-4568 GTISYELTPALP
+4568 
-4580 SGVSLNASTRVVSGA
+4580 
-4595 PTAVASVAT
+4595 
-4604 YTWRAKDSDSNTANT
+4604 
-4619 DTASLTFSVTVGK
+4619 
-4632 GTLATPTN
+4632 
-4640 LALKANTQRKTSF
+4640 
-4653 TVSWTAVTNATGYT
+4653 
-4667 ATATPSGG
+4667 
-4675 TAVTGAV
+4675 
-4682 TGTEAT
+4682 
-4688 FTGLTAGT
+4688 
-4696 TYTVS
+4696 
-4701 VVATGNTANYEN
+4701 
-4713 STAAMLNQATA
+4713 
-4724 ANVAPSIVDI
+4724 
-4734 TNKTATFGTNLLVDV
+4734 
-4749 DATDTNPEDTLQ
+4749 
-4761 YQASSG
+4761 
-4767 AEAVATVSPTSL
+4767 
-4779 TDLGTSSQIT
+4779 
-4789 VTPVAAG
+4789 
-4796 TATITV
+4796 
-4802 TVSDGTASPTD
+4802 
-4813 TFVVTVNKAVLTTPV
+4813 
-4828 VTVSAQ
+4828 
-4834 DGKLTA
+4834 
-4840 TWPDVANAASYE
+4840 
-4852 VEYKQSTSETWL
+4852 
-4864 GNDDDTSPAE
+4864 
-4874 IDSLTNG
+4874 
-4881 TEYDVRVRAKATSS
+4881 
-4895 STTHEDSAWSEVK
+4895 
-4908 KGTPAAVDVVPS
+4908 
-4920 FGSATIAAQSWTVDT
+4920 
-4935 SVSLTLPAATGGNGT
+4935 
-4950 ISYELTPALPSGVS
+4950 
-4964 LNASTRVVSGA
+4964 
-4975 PTAVASAATYTWRAK
+4975 
-4990 DSDSNTANTDTA
+4990 
-5002 SLTFSVTVGKGT
+5002 
-5014 LATPTNLALKANT
+5014 
-5027 QRKTSFTVSW
+5027 
-5037 TAVTNATG
+5037 
-5045 YTATATPSGGTAVTG
+5045 
-5060 TVTGTEATFTGLTA
+5060 
-5074 GTTYTVSVVATGN
+5074 
-5087 TANYENSTAATL
+5087 
-5099 SQATA
+5099 
-5104 ANVAPSIVD
+5104 
-5113 ITNKTAT
+5113 
-5120 FGTNLLVDV
+5120 
-5129 DATDTNPEDTLQYR
+5129 
-5143 ASSGAE
+5143 
-5149 AVATVSPTSL
+5149 
-5159 TDLGTSSQIT
+5159 
-5169 VTPVAAGT
+5169 
-5177 ATITVTVSD
+5177 
-5186 GTASPTDTF
+5186 
-5195 VVTVNKAVLTTPV
+5195 
-5208 VTISAQDGKLTAT
+5208 
-5221 WPNVANAASYEVEYK
+5221 
-5236 QSTSETWLGNDDD
+5236 
-5249 TSPAE
+5249 
-5254 IDSLTNGTE
+5254 
-5263 YDVRVRAKA
+5263 
-5272 TSSSTTHEDSAW
+5272 
-5284 SEVKKGTPA
+5284 
-5293 AVDVVPSFGS
+5293 
-5303 ATIAAQSWTVDTS
+5303 
-5316 VSLTLP
+5316 
-5322 AATGG
+5322 
-5327 NGTISY
+5327 
-5333 ELTPALPSGVS
+5333 
-5344 LNASTRV
+5344 
-5351 VSGAPTAVASAATY
+5351 
-5365 TWRAKDSDSN
+5365 
-5375 TANTDTASLTF
+5375 
-5386 SLTVGKGTLAT
+5386 
-5397 PANLAL
+5397 
-5403 KANTQRKTSF
+5403 
-5413 TVSWTAV
+5413 
-5420 TNATGYTATATPSGG
+5420 
-5435 TAVTGA
+5435 
-5441 VTGTEATFTGLTAG
+5441 
-5455 TTYTVSVVATGN
+5455 
-5467 TANYENSTAAM
+5467 
-5478 LNQATAANVAP
+5478 
-5489 SIVDIT
+5489 
-5495 NKTATFGTNLLVDVD
+5495 
-5510 ATDTN
+5510 
-5515 PEDTLQYQA
+5515 
-5524 SSGAEAVATVSPTS
+5524 
-5538 LTDLGTSSQIT
+5538 
-5549 VTPVAAGTAT
+5549 
-5559 ITVTVSDGT
+5559 
-5568 ASPTDTFVVTVNK
+5568 
-5581 AVLTTPVV
+5581 
-5589 TISAQDGKLTAT
+5589 
-5601 WPNVANA
+5601 
-5608 ASYEVEYKQSTSE
+5608 
-5621 TWLGNDDDT
+5621 
-5630 SPAEIDSLANGTE
+5630 
-5643 YDVRV
+5643 
-5648 RAKATSS
+5648 
-5655 STTHEDSAWS
+5655 
-5665 EVKKGT
+5665 
-5671 PAAVDVAPS
+5671 PS

-5886 VDVDATDTN
+5886 VDIDATDTN
-5895 PEDTLQYQA
+5895 PEDTLQYQASSGAEAVATVSPTSLTDLGTSSQITVTPVAAGTATITVTVSDGTASPTDTFVVTVNKAVLTTPVVTVSAQDGKLTATWPNVANAASYEVEYKQSTSETWLGNDDDTSPAEIDSLTNGTEYDVRVRAKATSSSTTHEDSAWSEVKKGTPTAVDVVPSFGSATIAAQSWTVDTSVSLTLPAATGGNGTISYELTPALPSGVSLNASTRVVSGAPRAVVSVATYTWRAKDSDSNTANTDTASLTFSVTVGKGTLATPTNLALKANTQRKTGFTVSWTAVTNATGYTATATPSGGTAVTGAVTGTEATFTGLTAGTTYTVSVVATGNTANYENSMAAMLNQATAANVAPSIVDITNKTATFGTNLLVDIDATDTNPGDTLQYRA

-6050 TPAAVDVV
+6050 TPTAVDVA
-6058 PSFGSATIAAQ
+6058 PSFGSATIVAQ

-6135 TANTDTASLTFSVTV
+6135 TANTDT
-6150 GKGTLATPTNLALKA
+6150 
-6165 NTQRKTSF
+6165 
-6173 TVSWTAV
+6173 
-6180 TNATGYTATAT
+6180 
-6191 PSGGTAVTGAVTGTE
+6191 
-6206 ATFTGLTAGTTYTV
+6206 
-6220 SVVATGN
+6220 
-6227 TANYENS
+6227 
-6234 TAATLSQATAA
+6234 
-6245 NVAPSI
+6245 
-6251 VDITN
+6251 
-6256 KTATFGTNL
+6256 
-6265 LVDVDATDTNPEDT
+6265 
-6279 LQYQA
+6279 
-6284 SSGAE
+6284 
-6289 AVATV
+6289 
-6294 SPTSL
+6294 
-6299 TDLGTSSQ
+6299 
-6307 ITVTPVAAGT
+6307 
-6317 ATITVTVSDG
+6317 
-6327 TASPT
+6327 
-6332 DTFVVT
+6332 
-6338 VNKAVL
+6338 
-6344 TTPVVTISAQDGK
+6344 
-6357 LTASWPDVANA
+6357 
-6368 ASYEVEYKQSTSETW
+6368 
-6383 LGNDDDTSPAEIDSL
+6383 
-6398 TNGTEYDVRVRAKA
+6398 
-6412 TSSSTTHEDSAWSE
+6412 
-6426 VKKGTPAA
+6426 
-6434 VDVVPSFGSATI
+6434 
-6446 AAQSWTV
+6446 
-6453 DTSVSLTLPA
+6453 
-6463 ATGGNGTI
+6463 
-6471 SYELTPALPS
+6471 
-6481 GVSLNASTR
+6481 
-6490 VVSGAPTAVVS
+6490 
-6501 VATYTWRAKD
+6501 
-6511 SDSNTADT
+6511 
-6519 DTVALT
+6519 VALA

-6610 NANYTD
+6610 NANYAN

-6750 VDTEFSFNV
+6750 VDTEFSFTV

-6766 ADGDTLTYSA
+6766 ADGDTLTYRA

-6917 NFSFALADTT
+6917 NFSFALADT

-6967 NGDIMS
+6967 DGNITS

-6997 EFELAEDSTDSTYEV
+6997 KFELAEDSTDSTYEV

-7084 GATAHFLGADVQNSR
+7084 GATAHFLGADMQNSR
-7099 LATEISH
+7099 LATELSH

-7175 AAEGER
+7175 AAGER

-7263 TGWNLNLKGMH
+7263 TGWNLNLKGMR